1 MLLSRSGPK
10 PTKRKAAE
18 ELSSR
23 NTLYQCHK
31 CGMKFVLH
39 RQINIHKRYCDI
51 DDIRANENTISY
63 TDGAIRSHTHGYSA
77 IHNNV
82 EMGDAYT
89 NQLHNQRSMVDIVRE
104 LNEAAAAESNVDFD
118 NVENMDSDDDDSV
131 MPMIHSRDRDYE
143 SDSDDE
149 YDPMDGWESYE
160 GSLPIKFVNQSE

>member
-23 NTLYQCHK
+23 NTLNQCHQ

-39 RQINIHKRYCDI
+39 QQLNAHKRYCDI
-51 DDIRANENTISY
+51 DDIHANENTISY

-89 NQLHNQRSMVDIVRE
+89 NQLHNQRSMVDIVQE
-104 LNEAAAAESNVDFD
+104 LNDAAAASNVNFD
-118 NVENMDSDDDDSV
+118 NVDNMDFDYDDDDDDDSV
-131 MPMIHSRDRDYE
+131 MPMLHSRNRD
-143 SDSDDE
+143 
-149 YDPMDGWESYE
+149 
-160 GSLPIKFVNQSE
+160 